1 MSMGNVRNTN
11 PATGFAS
18 SIGSLSPVWLAAAV
32 VVLSLFM
39 PWTAGE
45 NTDVSWLIVICEKV
59 LDGQKLYVDILETNP
74 PFSVAL
80 YIGPVWL
87 SHRLGISPEAA
98 VECFIYLVFFVSMA
112 LSAVVIE
119 RSRIFP
125 DLKTPWIYAAL
136 AALLLIMPGN
146 VFGQREHI
154 GTMLF
159 MPLLFLMM
167 WRIESRTDAP
177 VPLGLAIVVGLAGS
191 VLVLVKPHW
200 AAGIALPYLF
210 IAWRKRSLM
219 ACLTA
224 ENVVIFAVCTAYLL
238 SVYMWFPEFFGSF
251 LQLLMRYYVS
261 LRANINILVA
271 LPTFVVFVV
280 FVVFQ
285 MRKSVWRDDVALA
298 MVSAAGF
305 FVSMVYLG
313 KYWPNHQYPY
323 QATMMVAML
332 LAVASRWRMAFGLA
346 NAEAASEVAS
356 VRLHAAAA
364 LAVVVALSVTHHQ
377 FYQLP
382 EKNLVDAIK
391 SRYPSPSIVQVS
403 SDLSVGNPLTRMT
416 NGRWLP
422 AYAHDWVGTYALWGL
437 MKGEYQGEDERIAR
451 QDLDDYT
458 RYVNSLIRDNKPDI
472 ILMDRMDKKKS
483 AWSLTADFPPIW
495 IVWMRQNA
503 DFQTL
508 MGDYEE
514 IASGDYI
521 EVYARRSD
529 AGRSLSQLSSP
540 AAASD

>member
-1 MSMGNVRNTN
+1 MSMGSVRNIST
-11 PATGFAS
+11 ATGFAS
-18 SIGSLSPVWLAAAV
+18 SIGSLSPIWLVAAV
-32 VVLSLFM
+32 VVFSFFM
-39 PWTAGE
+39 PWTAGD

-87 SHRLGISPEAA
+87 SHRLGISPESA
-98 VECFIYLVFFVSMA
+98 VECFIYLVFFVSIG

-119 RSRIFP
+119 RSGIFA
-125 DLKTPWIYAAL
+125 DLKTQWIYPAL
-136 AALLLIMPGN
+136 AVLLLIMPGN

-159 MPLLFLMM
+159 MPMLFLMM
-167 WRIESRTDAP
+167 WRIERRPDAP
-177 VPLGLAIVVGLAGS
+177 VPLGLAVAVGLAGS
-191 VLVLVKPHW
+191 VLLLVKPHW
-200 AAGIALPYLF
+200 ATGIVLPYLF

-224 ENVVIFAVCTAYLL
+224 ENVVIFMVCAAYLVG
-238 SVYMWFPEFFGSF
+238 VYLWFPDFLGAF

-261 LRANINILVA
+261 LRANINMLAA
-271 LPTFVVFVV
+271 LPTFIVFVV
-280 FVVFQ
+280 FTVFQ

-298 MVSAAGF
+298 VASAAGF
-305 FVSMVYLG
+305 FVSMLYLG

-323 QATMMVAML
+323 QTTMVFAML
-332 LAVASRWRMAFGLA
+332 LAVASRWRMALGLA

-356 VRLHAAAA
+356 VKLHAAAA
-364 LAVVVALSVTHHQ
+364 LAVVAALSVTHHQ

-391 SRYPSPSIVQVS
+391 SRYASPSIVQVS

-416 NGRWLP
+416 NGRWLS

-437 MKGEYQGEDERIAR
+437 MRGTYQGEDERIAR
-451 QDLDDYT
+451 QDLEDYT
-458 RYVNSLIRDNKPDI
+458 RYLNSLIRDNKPDI
-472 ILMDRMDKKKS
+472 ILMDRMNKKKS

-508 MGDYEE
+508 MNDYEE

-529 AGRSLSQLSSP
+529 AR
-540 AAASD
+540 

>member
-1 MSMGNVRNTN
+1 MSMGSVRNISTT
-11 PATGFAS
+11 TGFAS
-18 SIGSLSPVWLAAAV
+18 SIGSLSPVWLVAAV
-32 VVLSLFM
+32 VVFSFFM
-39 PWTAGE
+39 PWTAGD

-87 SHRLGISPEAA
+87 ANRLGISPESAI
-98 VECFIYLVFFVSMA
+98 ECFIYLVFFVSIA
-112 LSAVVIE
+112 LSAMVIE
-119 RSRIFP
+119 RGRIFA
-125 DLKTPWIYAAL
+125 DLKTPWIYPAL
-136 AALLLIMPGN
+136 AVLLLIMPGN

-159 MPLLFLMM
+159 MPMLFLMM
-167 WRIESRTDAP
+167 WRFENRAHAP
-177 VPLGLAIVVGLAGS
+177 VPLGLAVAVGLAGS
-191 VLVLVKPHW
+191 VLLLVKPHW
-200 AAGIALPYLF
+200 ATGIVVPYLF
-210 IAWRKRSLM
+210 IAWRRRSLM

-224 ENVVIFAVCTAYLL
+224 ENVVIFTVCAAYLA
-238 SVYMWFPEFFGSF
+238 SVYIWFPEFLGTF
-251 LQLLMRYYVS
+251 LQVLMRYYVS
-261 LRANINILVA
+261 LRANINIVAA
-271 LPTFVVFVV
+271 LPTFAIFVV
-280 FVVFQ
+280 FAVFQ

-298 MVSAAGF
+298 MASAGGL

-313 KYWPNHQYPY
+313 KYWPNHQYPF
-323 QATMMVAML
+323 QTTLVFAML
-332 LAVASRWRMAFGLA
+332 LAVASRWRMALGLA
-346 NAEAASEVAS
+346 NAEAAPEITS
-356 VRLHAAAA
+356 VKLHAAAW
-364 LAVVVALSVTHHQ
+364 LAVVAALSVTHHQ

-382 EKNLVDAIK
+382 EKSLVDAIK
-391 SRYPSPSIVQVS
+391 SRYASPSIVQVS
-403 SDLSVGNPLTRMT
+403 SDLSVGNPLTRMS
-416 NGRWLP
+416 NGRWLS

-437 MKGEYQGEDERIAR
+437 MRGTYQGEDERIAR

-472 ILMDRMDKKKS
+472 ILMDRMNKKKS

-508 MGDYEE
+508 MEGYEE

-529 AGRSLSQLSSP
+529 AH
-540 AAASD
+540 